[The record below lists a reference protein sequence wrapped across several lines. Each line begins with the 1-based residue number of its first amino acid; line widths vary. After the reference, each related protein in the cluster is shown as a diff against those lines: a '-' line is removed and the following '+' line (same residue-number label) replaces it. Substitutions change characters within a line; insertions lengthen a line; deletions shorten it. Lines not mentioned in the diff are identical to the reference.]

1 MHKWL
6 TYPLRSRSGCT
17 TDSPTHL
24 PSSGMMQ
31 AWEALQSRSYAAK
44 ELRFGDDCRASVL
57 AGVEKLA
64 DAVQVTL
71 GPKGRNVVIEQPYGG
86 PKITKDGVTVA
97 KAIEFKD
104 KFQNVGASLVKQVAS
119 ATNDVAGDGTTTATV
134 LTRAILVEGLRSVAA
149 GLNPMDLRRGITMAV
164 DHVVGDLKHRAKM
177 ISTQEEIAQVGTIS
191 ANGEREIGDLIARA
205 MEKVGKEGVITVQDG
220 KTLENELEVVEGMK
234 FDRGYISPYFVTDQ
248 KTMKVELEDPF
259 ILICEKKISGIQTII
274 PILEQV
280 IKTQR
285 PLLIIA
291 EDVESEALAT
301 LIVNKLRGGLKVCAV
316 KAPGFGDNRKANLQ
330 DIAVLTGGQ
339 VVSEDLGLRLDKV
352 DTSMLGS
359 AKKVTISKDDTVLL
373 DGAGDK
379 KGIAERCEMIREA
392 MDVSTSDYD
401 REKLQ
406 ERLAKLSGGV
416 AVLKV
421 GGASEVEVGEKKDR
435 ITDALNATK
444 AAVEEG
450 IVPGGG
456 TALVYSS
463 RTLDTVRS
471 NAANFDQQ
479 VGVDIVQR
487 AIRVPAMTIAK
498 NAGKEGAVIIGK
510 LLEHE
515 GDENYGYNAATD
527 TFEDM
532 VKAGVID
539 PIKVVRTALL
549 DAASVASLLTT
560 AETIIV
566 EAPKPEGAAVGPGM
580 GGGMGGMGDF

>member
-1 MHKWL
+1 
-6 TYPLRSRSGCT
+6 
-17 TDSPTHL
+17 
-24 PSSGMMQ
+24 MQ
-31 AWEALQSRSYAAK
+31 GAARLFGAAARRGRKEALAALQQQTRGYAAK
-44 ELRFGDDCRASVL
+44 DLRFGDECRAGL
-57 AGVEKLA
+57 LQGVEKLA

-71 GPKGRNVVIEQPYGG
+71 GPKGRNVVIEQAYGA

-134 LTRAILVEGLRSVAA
+134 LTRAILVEGCKSVAA
-149 GLNPMDLRRGITMAV
+149 GMNPMDLRRGINLAV
-164 DHVVGDLKHRAKM
+164 DHVVGELKARAKM
-177 ISTQEEIAQVGTIS
+177 ISTTEEIAQVGTIS

-248 KTMKVELEDPF
+248 KTMKCELEDPYV
-259 ILICEKKISGIQTII
+259 LICEKKISGIASII
-274 PILEQV
+274 PVLEQV
-280 IKTQR
+280 LKTQR
-285 PLLIIA
+285 PLLIIS

-301 LIVNKLRGGLKVCAV
+301 LIVNKLRAGVKVCAV

-330 DIAVLTGGQ
+330 DIAVLTGGT
-339 VVSEDLGLRLDKV
+339 VVSEDLGFKLEKV
-352 DTSMLGS
+352 DASMLGT
-359 AKKVTISKDDTVLL
+359 AKKVAVSKDDTVILN
-373 DGAGDK
+373 GGGSK
-379 KGIAERCEMIREA
+379 QGITERCEMIRQA
-392 MDVSTSDYD
+392 MDQSTSDYD

-456 TALVYSS
+456 TALVYAS
-463 RTLDTVRS
+463 RTLESVKEKCE
-471 NAANFDQQ
+471 NFDQK
-479 VGVDIVQR
+479 VGVEIIQR
-487 AIRVPAMTIAK
+487 AIRRPAKTIAN
-498 NAGKEGAVIIGK
+498 NAGLEGDVIVGK
-510 LLEHE
+510 LLEQE
-515 GDENYGYNAATD
+515 GDEDVGFNAAVGR
-527 TFEDM
+527 FENM
-532 VKAGVID
+532 VTAGVID
-539 PIKVVRTALL
+539 PMKVVRTALV

-560 AETIIV
+560 AECIIT
-566 EAPKPEGAAVGPGM
+566 EAPKEAAPVAP
-580 GGGMGGMGDF
+580 GMGGMGMGDF